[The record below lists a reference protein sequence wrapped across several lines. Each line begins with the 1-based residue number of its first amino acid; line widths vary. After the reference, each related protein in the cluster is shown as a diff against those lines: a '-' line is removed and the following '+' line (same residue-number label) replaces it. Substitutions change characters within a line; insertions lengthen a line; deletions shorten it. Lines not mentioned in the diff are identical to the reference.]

1 MTTIPLQKFPVA
13 RTASPG
19 NLQDAVADLTGYN
32 HDVVQTTSSSF
43 LPNGTVNGMRLGDLS
58 LVFVAYSTRVSVL
71 APPTHDQ
78 VVLVIPLG
86 PMTVEVAGR
95 REVFTTPFALSAT
108 ADSVM
113 FPDPNAGALVGS
125 AHVTVVTD
133 LLRELFGDDREYA
146 IDLSQNRPI
155 PLGAGS
161 LLRKSWLSFSLNPE
175 RGNTDDL
182 VDALLVSL
190 ARYTNYRADEAEAWM
205 RPPDYLVHA
214 VRHMRNNLGESISLG
229 EMSEKTGIG
238 ARQLQ
243 IAFNAHLGCTAQEY
257 LKNIRLERARELLSD
272 PRFTKRKS
280 VAEVSLEV
288 GIPHQG
294 RFAQY
299 FAERYGVL
307 PSTV

>member
-19 NLQDAVADLTGYN
+19 NLQDAVANLTGYN
-32 HDVVQTTSSSF
+32 HDVVQSTSSSF
-43 LPNGTVNGMRLGDLS
+43 LSSGTVNGMRMGDIS
-58 LVFVAYSTRVSVL
+58 LVFVAYAARVSVL
-71 APPTHDQ
+71 APPTQDQ

-86 PMTVEVAGR
+86 PMTVEVAGK
-95 REVFTTPFALSAT
+95 REVFTAPFALSAS

-113 FPDPNAGALVGS
+113 YPDPNAGALVGS
-125 AHVTVVTD
+125 AHVTVVTN
-133 LLRELFGDDREYA
+133 LLRELFGDEREYA

-155 PLGAGS
+155 PLGAGL
-161 LLRKSWLSFSLNPE
+161 LLRKAWLGFSLNPE
-175 RGNTDDL
+175 LGNTDDL

-190 ARYTNYRADEAEAWM
+190 ARYTSYRGQGLDAWM

-214 VRHMRNNLGESISLG
+214 VRHMRTNLSEPISLT
-229 EMSEKTGIG
+229 EVSETTGIG
-238 ARQLQ
+238 SRQLQ
-243 IAFNAHLGCTAQEY
+243 LAFKTHFGCTAQEY
-257 LKNIRLERARELLSD
+257 LKIIRLERAHALLSD